1 MKVIVY
7 CPGDLV
13 TGGPE
18 ALHQLAAKGKALGY
32 PVSIF
37 YWPKAQTAGS
47 KKAYGD
53 YGVSVSSEVNDDPDT
68 FVVVPESQTH
78 LLRRFRNAK
87 KVVWWLSIDN
97 YYKSVNAFSLRRF
110 LTRKPMFSLEEMK
123 DIFHAVQSEYA
134 REHLIEIGYKNIFM
148 VTDYIRRDF
157 LYQVQDILTA
167 EKKDTVLYNPAKG
180 IEFTQRLINI
190 DSSINWEPIANK
202 TPGEVIEMLKAAK
215 LYVDF
220 GHHPGRDR
228 LPREAALCG
237 CCVLTGIRGSAR
249 NNVDMPIP
257 ERYKY
262 DQEKAGV
269 DLEIVSHIRETI
281 EKYSSFISDFDAYRE
296 SIRNQEAAFTEE
308 VGRLLES
315 FDLCA

>member
-18 ALHQLAAKGKALGY
+18 ALHQFAAKGKALGY

-37 YWPKAQTAGS
+37 YWPKAQTAKS

-53 YGVSVSSEVNDDPDT
+53 YGVTVSSEVKDNPDT

-78 LLRRFRNAK
+78 LLRRFRKAK
-87 KVVWWLSIDN
+87 KAVWWLSIDN

-110 LTRKPMFSLEEMK
+110 VTRTPMFSLEEMK
-123 DIFHAVQSEYA
+123 DFFHAVQSEYA
-134 REHLIEIGYKNIFM
+134 REHLIEIGYNNIFM
-148 VTDYIRRDF
+148 VTDHIRRDF
-157 LYQVQDILTA
+157 LFQVQDINTA
-167 EKKDTVLYNPAKG
+167 EKEDTVLYNPAKG
-180 IEFTQRLINI
+180 IEFTQRLINV

-249 NNVDMPIP
+249 NEVDMPIP

-262 DQEKAGV
+262 DQETAGIE
-269 DLEIVSHIRETI
+269 LEIVSHIREII
-281 EKYSSFISDFDAYRE
+281 EKYSSCTNDFDAYRE
-296 SIRNQEAAFTEE
+296 SIRNQEAAFARE
-308 VGRLLES
+308 VEHLLES
-315 FDLCA
+315 FNLCA